1 MEINNIT
8 SKKEGNPEEL
18 AVEYSKLID
27 LVPFSKLVFE
37 FKISG
42 TLTLPIFSGPII
54 RNQFGSAF
62 KRVSCELLLD
72 DVDPKKTFCN
82 KCSAVEF
89 CPFVYVF
96 ESPQEYLSKINPPP
110 PNFVLSTPIN
120 LKTIFRE
127 SDTFEFGFTLLGKSY
142 QFILPVIE
150 GARRIGKTGFK
161 NAKSTES
168 LILNKVYLENPYNGE
183 RQAYFSR
190 RLGIFFEIDK
200 FEAKEA
206 EEKISRLISSDTL
219 TIKFVSPLEF
229 TLDKQKNPE
238 LTFANLIRL
247 IIRRANLLAIYN
259 EEENDQAK
267 KPLMS
272 IYDTNKL
279 IDNAKTVETLE
290 YDFYSFV
297 NDYDRLSH
305 STGKLLKFDGIIGQ
319 VTYKGDF
326 SQFIPLLLLGEQL
339 HIGKHTSY
347 GFGEYKIVLEE
358 EKDLN
363 NS

>member
-1 MEINNIT
+1 MEISNIT
-8 SKKEGNPEEL
+8 SKKERNPEEL
-18 AVEYSKLID
+18 ALEFSKLIE
-27 LVPFSKLVFE
+27 LVPFSKFVFE
-37 FKISG
+37 LKVSDNLS
-42 TLTLPIFSGPII
+42 LTIFSGPII
-54 RNQFGSAF
+54 RNHFGFAL
-62 KRVSCELLLD
+62 KKVSCELLLD
-72 DVDPKKTFCN
+72 DVDPEKALCN
-82 KCSAVEF
+82 NCSAVEF
-89 CPFVYVF
+89 CPFVNIF
-96 ESPQEYLSKINPPP
+96 ESPPEYLSKINPPP
-110 PNFVLSTPIN
+110 PNFVLSTPIT

-127 SDTFEFGFTLLGKSY
+127 SDTFEFGFTLLGKSH

-150 GARRIGKTGFK
+150 SVKRIGKIGFK
-161 NAKSTES
+161 NAKSTDS

-200 FEAKEA
+200 FEVKEA

-259 EEENDQAK
+259 EEENNQAK

-272 IYDTNKL
+272 IYDTKKL
-279 IDNAKTVETLE
+279 IDDAKNIETAE
-290 YDFYSFV
+290 YNIYSFMSE
-297 NDYDRLSH
+297 YKYLSK
-305 STGKLLKFDGIIGQ
+305 SSGEIVKLDGIIGQ

-326 SQFIPLLLLGEQL
+326 TEFVPLLLLGEQL

-347 GFGEYKIVLEE
+347 GFGEYKIIL
-358 EKDLN
+358 
-363 NS
+363 

>member
-1 MEINNIT
+1 
-8 SKKEGNPEEL
+8 
-18 AVEYSKLID
+18 
-27 LVPFSKLVFE
+27 VFE
-37 FKISG
+37 FKVSG

-54 RNQFGSAF
+54 RNHFGFAL
-62 KRVSCELLLD
+62 KKVSCELLLD
-72 DVDPKKTFCN
+72 DVDPQKALCN
-82 KCSAVEF
+82 NCPAVEF

-110 PNFVLSTPIN
+110 PNFVLSTPIS

-142 QFILPVIE
+142 QFILPVME

-161 NAKSTES
+161 NAKSTDS
-168 LILNKVYLENPYNGE
+168 LMLNKVYLENPYNGE

-200 FEAKEA
+200 FEVKEA

-259 EEENDQAK
+259 EEENNQAK

-272 IYDTNKL
+272 IYDTKKL
-279 IDNAKTVETLE
+279 IDDAKNIETAE
-290 YDFYSFV
+290 YNIYSFMSE
-297 NDYDRLSH
+297 YKYLSK
-305 STGKLLKFDGIIGQ
+305 SSGEIVKLDGIIGQ

-326 SQFIPLLLLGEQL
+326 TEFVPLLLLGEQL

-347 GFGEYKIVLEE
+347 GFGEYKIIL
-358 EKDLN
+358 
-363 NS
+363 